1 MRPVN
6 RLRRPNDPEVAV
18 QEFIRVAHRPDSA
31 EKGERYFL
39 HARMRVPTTT
49 ANPNGLFLKGIH
61 PDANP
66 ERSAMLT
73 KLYHSPI
80 GKKVVTGITGIALT
94 LFVLVHMTGNLAF
107 FADETGEAYN
117 RYSHFLTH
125 QLGLLFYAIEIVLLL
140 IFALHLSIGL
150 NIWLGKRRARRRN
163 YDTYRTAGGPSRQTL
178 SSRSMVLTGV
188 ILLAFTVWHLVS
200 FKYGTYYEVTYD
212 GVGTIRDIA
221 LLVRQ
226 RFMTPLYGIGYP
238 AVMLLLAFHLRHGI
252 WSAFQS
258 LGAVRPAATP
268 AVYGTGTLVGIA
280 IGIGFLVL
288 PLAIFFQFV

>member
-1 MRPVN
+1 
-6 RLRRPNDPEVAV
+6 
-18 QEFIRVAHRPDSA
+18 
-31 EKGERYFL
+31 
-39 HARMRVPTTT
+39 
-49 ANPNGLFLKGIH
+49 
-61 PDANP
+61 
-66 ERSAMLT
+66 MLT
-73 KLYHSPI
+73 KLYHSPV

-140 IFALHLSIGL
+140 IFLLHLSIGV
-150 NIWLGKRRARRRN
+150 NIWLGKRRARPRP
-163 YDTYRTAGGPSRQTL
+163 YDTYRTAGGPSRQTV

-188 ILLAFTVWHLVS
+188 IVLAFTVWHLVS
-200 FKYGTYYEVTYD
+200 FKYGTYYDSPPYD
-212 GVGTIRDIA
+212 GVGVIRDIA
-221 LLVRQ
+221 LLVRE
-226 RFMTPLYGIGYP
+226 RFATPLYGIGYP
-238 AVMLLLAFHLRHGI
+238 AVMLLLAVHLRHGV

-268 AVYGTGTLVGIA
+268 AVYGAGTLVGIA